1 LGTILFEEK
10 VMQPMYNDEDIFIVE
25 DDSLLNGH
33 ICEVLLELGFTVAG
47 CASSGVEAL
56 SFVEQKPPALALVDI
71 HLNGP
76 MDGIEL
82 NQLLRNDSAYS
93 RFSFPVSATTRPLSE
108 RERHAPWASFRRLF
122 GRARYSVLLIE
133 RLTIGWIDVPGTP
146 SGINSSF
153 LPCR

>member
-1 LGTILFEEK
+1 MGTFATF
-10 VMQPMYNDEDIFIVE
+10 YW
-25 DDSLLNGH
+25 SLD
-33 ICEVLLELGFTVAG
+33 LLLPGAHHQVSRRFL
-47 CASSGVEAL
+47 SSNKSRQL
-56 SFVEQKPPALALVDI
+56 LALVDI

-82 NQLLRNDSAYS
+82 AQLLRNDSAYS